1 LKWLK
6 RSHSSEAKIKKKF
19 GGKMWKSVSALVAV
33 VSLALTA
40 GASTAE
46 WPTRPLTMINPFAAG
61 GPNDV
66 VARLFAQRMGEIL
79 GQTIIIENIGGAG
92 GMTGAER
99 VAKAAPDGYT
109 FLQGTVGTQA
119 QNQTLFKKPAYNS
132 TTDFA
137 PVALVIEAPLVLI
150 ARKDLPVKDM
160 KEFVAY
166 AKANKDK
173 MQYASA
179 GTGSAIHLGCALM
192 NMVTGLDI
200 VHVPYRGANPA
211 MQDLMSGR
219 VDYLC
224 DIITTA
230 KPQIDAGTVKAIAI
244 LTKERSPVLPNVPTA
259 TEQGFDVDAYTW
271 NAFFLPKGT
280 PDAIVEKLNHA
291 TVAAMKTPDVREK
304 LESAGLQFVSEDR
317 ATPEYLAKFVPS
329 EIVKWAAP
337 IKASGVSVD

>member
-1 LKWLK
+1 M
-6 RSHSSEAKIKKKF
+6 
-19 GGKMWKSVSALVAV
+19 GKVVSALVAV
-33 VSLALTA
+33 AALALT
-40 GASTAE
+40 GAANAE
-46 WPTRPLTMINPFAAG
+46 DWPTRTITMINPFAAG

-66 VARLFAQRMGEIL
+66 LARLFAQRMGEIL
-79 GQTIIIENIGGAG
+79 GQSVIIENVGGAG
-92 GMTGAER
+92 GMNGADR

-109 FLQGTVGTQA
+109 FLLGTVGTQA

-132 TTDFA
+132 VTDFA
-137 PVALVIEAPLVLI
+137 PVALTVEAPLVLV

-166 AKANKDK
+166 GKANRDK
-173 MQYASA
+173 MQFASA
-179 GTGSAIHLGCALM
+179 GTGSAIHLGCALV

-211 MQDLMSGR
+211 MQDLMGGR

-230 KPQIDAGTVKAIAI
+230 KPQVDAGTVKAIAI
-244 LTKERSPVLPNVPTA
+244 LTRERSKVLPNVPTA
-259 TEQGFDVDAYTW
+259 IEQGFEVEAYTW

-280 PDAIVEKLNHA
+280 PEAIVERLNHA
-291 TVAAMKTPDVREK
+291 IVEAMKTPAVREK
-304 LESAGLQFVSEDR
+304 LESAGLQFVSDDR
-317 ATPEYLAKFVPS
+317 TTPEYLAKFVQS

-337 IKASGVSVD
+337 IKAGGISVD

>member
-1 LKWLK
+1 MRK
-6 RSHSSEAKIKKKF
+6 
-19 GGKMWKSVSALVAV
+19 G
-33 VSLALTA
+33 LTA
-40 GASTAE
+40 LAAVAAIMLASGVKAE
-46 WPTRPLTMINPFAAG
+46 DWPTRPLTMVNPFAAG

-79 GQTIIIENIGGAG
+79 GQSIVIENVGGAG
-92 GMTGAER
+92 GMSGADR
-99 VAKAAPDGYT
+99 VAKAPPDGYT

-132 TTDFA
+132 MTDFV
-137 PVALVIEAPLVLI
+137 PVALMVEAPLVLV
-150 ARKDLPVKDM
+150 ARKDLPVNDM

-166 AKANKDK
+166 AKANKEK

-179 GTGSAIHLGCALM
+179 GTGSAIHLGCALV

-244 LTKERSPVLPNVPTA
+244 LTKQRSPVLPNVPTA
-259 TEQGFDVDAYTW
+259 IEQGFDVEAYTW

-280 PDAIVEKLNHA
+280 PEAIVQKLNQA
-291 TVAAMKTPDVREK
+291 TVEAMKTPPLRDK
-304 LESAGLQFVSEDR
+304 LESAGLIVVSEDR
-317 ATPEYLAKFVPS
+317 TTPEYLAKFVQS
-329 EIVKWAAP
+329 EIAKWAVP
-337 IKASGVSVD
+337 IKAGGISVE

>member
-1 LKWLK
+1 
-6 RSHSSEAKIKKKF
+6 
-19 GGKMWKSVSALVAV
+19 MWKAV
-33 VSLALTA
+33 IVSLALFSLAPTT
-40 GASTAE
+40 SVRAE
-46 WPTRPLTMINPFAAG
+46 DWPTRPITMINPFAAG

-66 VARLFAQRMGEIL
+66 LARLFAQRMGELL
-79 GQTIIIENIGGAG
+79 GQPIIVENIGGAG
-92 GMTGAER
+92 GMNGADR

-132 TTDFA
+132 TTDFES
-137 PVALVIEAPLVLI
+137 VALMVEAPLVLV
-150 ARKDLPVKDM
+150 ARKDLPVNDM

-166 AKANKDK
+166 AKANKDR
-173 MQYASA
+173 MQFASA

-192 NMVTGLDI
+192 NMVTSLDI
-200 VHVPYRGANPA
+200 VHVPYKGANPA

-230 KPQIDAGTVKAIAI
+230 KAQIDGGTVKPIAI
-244 LTKERSPVLPNVPTA
+244 LTRQRSPVLPNVPTA
-259 TEQGFDVDAYTW
+259 IEQGFEVEAYTW

-280 PDAIVEKLNHA
+280 PDAIVQKLNWA
-291 TVAAMKTPDVREK
+291 TVETMKTPAVREK
-304 LESAGLQFVSEDR
+304 LESAGLVFVSDDR
-317 ATPEYLAKFVPS
+317 TTPEYLTKFVQS
-329 EIVKWAAP
+329 EIAKWAVP

>member
-1 LKWLK
+1 
-6 RSHSSEAKIKKKF
+6 
-19 GGKMWKSVSALVAV
+19 MWKLVTALAAF
-33 VSLALTA
+33 ALLGTA
-40 GASTAE
+40 TGAPAE
-46 WPTRPLTMINPFAAG
+46 DWPTRPLTMVNPFAPG

-66 VARLFAQRMGEIL
+66 LARLFAQRMGEIL
-79 GQTIIIENIGGAG
+79 GQPIVLENIGGAG
-92 GMTGAER
+92 GMNGADR

-109 FLQGTVGTQA
+109 FLLGTVGTQA

-132 TTDFA
+132 VTDFA
-137 PVALVIEAPLVLI
+137 PVALMVEAPLVLV

-166 AKANKDK
+166 AKANKNK
-173 MQYASA
+173 MQFASA
-179 GTGSAIHLGCALM
+179 GTGSAIHLGCALV
-192 NMVTGLDI
+192 NMVTKLDI

-259 TEQGFDVDAYTW
+259 IEQGFDVEAYTW

-280 PDAIVEKLNHA
+280 AEAIVRKLNQA
-291 TVAAMKTPDVREK
+291 TVEAMKTPALREK
-304 LESAGLQFVSEDR
+304 LESAGLKFVSDDR
-317 ATPEYLAKFVPS
+317 TTPDYLGKFVQS
-329 EIVKWAAP
+329 EIAKWAVP
-337 IKASGVSVD
+337 IKAGGISVD

>member
-1 LKWLK
+1 MSRIL
-6 RSHSSEAKIKKKF
+6 A
-19 GGKMWKSVSALVAV
+19 ALLAAI
-33 VSLALTA
+33 ALTMTTGVKA
-40 GASTAE
+40 EE

-66 VARLFAQRMGEIL
+66 LARLFAQRMGELL
-79 GQTIIIENIGGAG
+79 GQPIVIENIGGAG
-92 GMTGAER
+92 GMTGADR

-132 TTDFA
+132 LTDFA
-137 PVALVIEAPLVLI
+137 PVALMVEAPLVLV
-150 ARKDLPVKDM
+150 ARKDMPVQNM

-166 AKANKDK
+166 AKANREK
-173 MQYASA
+173 MQFASA
-179 GTGSAIHLGCALM
+179 GTGSAIHLGCALV

-224 DIITTA
+224 DIITIA
-230 KPQIDAGTVKAIAI
+230 KPQIDGGTVKAIAI
-244 LTKERSPVLPNVPTA
+244 LTKERSPVLSNVPTA
-259 TEQGFDVDAYTW
+259 IEQGFNVEAYTW

-280 PDAIVEKLNHA
+280 PPEIVQKLNRA
-291 TVAAMKTPDVREK
+291 TVEAMKTPMVRQT
-304 LESAGLQFVSEDR
+304 LENAGLQFVSDDR
-317 ATPEYLAKFVPS
+317 TTPEYLVKFVQD
-329 EIVKWAAP
+329 EIAKWAVP
-337 IKASGVSVD
+337 IKASGVSFD

>member
-1 LKWLK
+1 MK
-6 RSHSSEAKIKKKF
+6 KI
-19 GGKMWKSVSALVAV
+19 VAALLALA
-33 VSLALTA
+33 SLAVST
-40 GASTAE
+40 GAKAEE
-46 WPTRPLTMINPFAAG
+46 WPAHSLTMINPFAAG

-66 VARLFAQRMGEIL
+66 LARLFAQRMGKIL

-92 GMTGAER
+92 GMNGADR

-132 TTDFA
+132 MTDFA
-137 PVALVIEAPLVLI
+137 PVALMVEAPLVLV
-150 ARKDLPVKDM
+150 ARKDMPVKDM

-166 AKANKDK
+166 ARANKDK

-192 NMVTGLDI
+192 NMVAGLDV

-211 MQDLMSGR
+211 MQDLIGGR

-244 LTKERSPVLPNVPTA
+244 LTKERSPVLPDVPTA
-259 TEQGFDVDAYTW
+259 IEQGFEVEAYTW
-271 NAFFLPKGT
+271 NAFFLPRGT
-280 PDAIVEKLNHA
+280 PDAIVRKLNHA
-291 TVAAMKTPDVREK
+291 TVEAMKTPSVRGP
-304 LESAGLQFVSEDR
+304 LESAGLRFVSDDR
-317 ATPEYLAKFVPS
+317 TTPEYLARFVQS
-329 EIVKWAAP
+329 EIAKWAAP
-337 IKASGVSVD
+337 IKASGISVD

>member
-1 LKWLK
+1 
-6 RSHSSEAKIKKKF
+6 
-19 GGKMWKSVSALVAV
+19 MWKLVTALVAFA
-33 VSLALTA
+33 SLGTMT
-40 GASTAE
+40 GAWAEE

-66 VARLFAQRMGEIL
+66 LARLFAQRMGELL
-79 GQTIIIENIGGAG
+79 GQPIVIENIGGAG
-92 GMTGAER
+92 GMTGADR

-132 TTDFA
+132 VTDFA
-137 PVALVIEAPLVLI
+137 PVALMVEAPLVLV
-150 ARKDLPVKDM
+150 ARKDLPVQNM

-166 AKANKDK
+166 AKANREK
-173 MQYASA
+173 MQFASA
-179 GTGSAIHLGCALM
+179 GTGSAIHLGCALV

-230 KPQIDAGTVKAIAI
+230 KPQIDGGAVKAIAI
-244 LTKERSPVLPNVPTA
+244 LTKQRSPVLPNVPTA
-259 TEQGFDVDAYTW
+259 IEQGFNIEAYTW

-280 PDAIVEKLNHA
+280 PEEIVRKLNWA
-291 TVAAMKTPDVREK
+291 TVEAMKTPSVREK
-304 LESAGLQFVSEDR
+304 LESAGLKFVSDDR
-317 ATPEYLAKFVPS
+317 TTPEYLAKFVQS
-329 EIVKWAAP
+329 EIEKWAVP

>member
-1 LKWLK
+1 
-6 RSHSSEAKIKKKF
+6 
-19 GGKMWKSVSALVAV
+19 
-33 VSLALTA
+33 
-40 GASTAE
+40 
-46 WPTRPLTMINPFAAG
+46 MINPFAAG

-66 VARLFAQRMGEIL
+66 LARLFAQRMGEIL
-79 GQTIIIENIGGAG
+79 GQPIVLENIGGAG
-92 GMTGAER
+92 GMNGADR

-109 FLQGTVGTQA
+109 FLLGTVGTQA

-132 TTDFA
+132 TTDFK
-137 PVALVIEAPLVLI
+137 PVALMVEAPLVLV

-166 AKANKDK
+166 ARTNKDK
-173 MQYASA
+173 MQFASA

-224 DIITTA
+224 DIVTTA
-230 KPQIDAGTVKAIAI
+230 KPQIDGGAVKAIAI
-244 LTKERSPVLPNVPTA
+244 LAKERSPVLPNVPTA
-259 TEQGFDVDAYTW
+259 IEQGFEVEAYTW
-271 NAFFLPKGT
+271 NAFFLPKAT
-280 PDAIVEKLNHA
+280 PDAIVQKLNHA
-291 TVAAMKTPDVREK
+291 TVEAMKTPAVREK
-304 LESAGLQFVSEDR
+304 LESAGLKFVSDDR
-317 ATPEYLAKFVPS
+317 TTPEYLAKFVQS
-329 EIVKWAAP
+329 EIAKWAVP

>member
-1 LKWLK
+1 MS
-6 RSHSSEAKIKKKF
+6 RIFA
-19 GGKMWKSVSALVAV
+19 ALLAA
-33 VSLALTA
+33 VSLMLTGSA
-40 GASTAE
+40 GAEE
-46 WPTRPLTMINPFAAG
+46 WPARPITMINPFAAG

-66 VARLFAQRMGEIL
+66 LARLFAQRMGEIL
-79 GQTIIIENIGGAG
+79 GQTHLLENVGGAG
-92 GMTGAER
+92 GMNGADR

-109 FLQGTVGTQA
+109 FLLGTVGTQA
-119 QNQTLFKKPAYNS
+119 QNQTLFKKPAYNA

-137 PVALVIEAPLVLI
+137 PVALMVEAPLVLV

-166 AKANKDK
+166 ARANKEK

-192 NMVTGLDI
+192 NMVAGLDI

-211 MQDLMSGR
+211 MQDLIGGR

-244 LTKERSPVLPNVPTA
+244 LTRERPPVLPNVATA
-259 TEQGFDVDAYTW
+259 IEQGFDVEAYTW
-271 NAFFLPKGT
+271 YAFFLPKGT
-280 PDAIVEKLNHA
+280 AQAIVQKLNHA
-291 TVAAMKTPDVREK
+291 TVEAMKTPALRQK
-304 LESAGLQFVSEDR
+304 LESVGLKMVSEDR
-317 ATPEYLAKFVPS
+317 TTPEYLAKFVQS
-329 EIVKWAAP
+329 EIAKWAVP
-337 IKASGVSVD
+337 IKASGISVD

>member
-1 LKWLK
+1 
-6 RSHSSEAKIKKKF
+6 
-19 GGKMWKSVSALVAV
+19 MWKGVTALVTLA
-33 VSLALTA
+33 SLAATTDVEA
-40 GASTAE
+40 QQ
-46 WPTRPLTMINPFAAG
+46 WPTRPLTIINPFAAG

-66 VARLFAQRMGEIL
+66 LARLFAQRMGEIL
-79 GQTIIIENIGGAG
+79 GQSIIIENVGGAG
-92 GMTGAER
+92 GMNGADR

-119 QNQTLFKKPAYNS
+119 QNQTLFKRPAYNS

-137 PVALVIEAPLVLI
+137 PVALIVEAPLVLI

-166 AKANKDK
+166 AKANQDK
-173 MQYASA
+173 MQFASA

-192 NMVTGLDI
+192 NMVAGLDI

-211 MQDLMSGR
+211 MQDLMSSR

-230 KPQIDAGTVKAIAI
+230 KPQIDGGAVKAIAI
-244 LTKERSPVLPNVPTA
+244 LAKQRSPVLPDVPTA
-259 TEQGFDVDAYTW
+259 LEQGFDVDAYTW

-280 PDAIVEKLNHA
+280 PDAIVQKLNHA
-291 TVAAMKTPDVREK
+291 TIEAMKTPSVREK
-304 LESAGLQFVSEDR
+304 LESAGLKFVTDDR
-317 ATPEYLAKFVPS
+317 TTPEYLAKFVQS
-329 EIVKWAAP
+329 EIAKWAVP
-337 IKASGVSVD
+337 IKTSGVSVD

>member
-1 LKWLK
+1 
-6 RSHSSEAKIKKKF
+6 
-19 GGKMWKSVSALVAV
+19 MWKAFTALFVIASLVSVTGVQ
-33 VSLALTA
+33 
-40 GASTAE
+40 AE
-46 WPTRPLTMINPFAAG
+46 DWPTHSLTMINPFAAG

-66 VARLFAQRMGEIL
+66 MARLFAQRMGEIL
-79 GQTIIIENIGGAG
+79 GQPIIVENVGGAG
-92 GMTGAER
+92 GMNGADR

-119 QNQTLFKKPAYNS
+119 QNQSLFKKPAYNS
-132 TTDFA
+132 LTDFA
-137 PVALVIEAPLVLI
+137 PVALVVEAPLVLI
-150 ARKDLPVKDM
+150 ARKDIPVKDM

-192 NMVTGLDI
+192 NMVTGLDV

-211 MQDLMSGR
+211 MQDLVSGR

-230 KPQIDAGTVKAIAI
+230 KPQIDGGTVKPIAI
-244 LTKERSPVLPNVPTA
+244 LTKTRSPALPDVPTA
-259 TEQGFDVDAYTW
+259 IEQGFDVEAYTW

-280 PDAIVEKLNHA
+280 PDAIVRKLHDA
-291 TVAAMKTPDVREK
+291 TIEAMKTPAVREK
-304 LESAGLQFVSEDR
+304 LESAGLQFVSDDR
-317 ATPEYLAKFVPS
+317 TTPDYLATFVQS
-329 EIVKWAAP
+329 EIAKWAVP
-337 IKASGVSVD
+337 IKAGGISVD

>member
-1 LKWLK
+1 ML
-6 RSHSSEAKIKKKF
+6 
-19 GGKMWKSVSALVAV
+19 
-33 VSLALTA
+33 A
-40 GASTAE
+40 GAAHAE
-46 WPTRPLTMINPFAAG
+46 DWPTRPLTMINPFAAG

-79 GQTIIIENIGGAG
+79 GQSIVIENIGGAG
-92 GMTGAER
+92 GMSGADR
-99 VAKAAPDGYT
+99 VAKAPPDGYT

-119 QNQTLFKKPAYNS
+119 QNQTLFKTPAYNS
-132 TTDFA
+132 LTDFA
-137 PVALVIEAPLVLI
+137 PVALVVEAPLVLV
-150 ARKDLPVKDM
+150 ARKDLPVNDM

-179 GTGSAIHLGCALM
+179 GTGSAIHLGCALV
-192 NMVTGLDI
+192 NMVAGLDV

-244 LTKERSPVLPNVPTA
+244 LAKARSPVLPNVPTA
-259 TEQGFDVDAYTW
+259 IEQGFDVDAYTW

-280 PDAIVEKLNHA
+280 PEAIVRKLNQA
-291 TVAAMKTPDVREK
+291 TVEAMKTPALRQK
-304 LESAGLQFVSEDR
+304 LEAAGLILVSEDR
-317 ATPEYLAKFVPS
+317 TTPEYLAKFVQS
-329 EIVKWAAP
+329 EIAKWAVP
-337 IKASGVSVD
+337 IKAGGISVE

>member
-1 LKWLK
+1 MRKT
-6 RSHSSEAKIKKKF
+6 
-19 GGKMWKSVSALVAV
+19 VAV
-33 VSLALTA
+33 LLAFASLALASLTLA
-40 GASTAE
+40 TGAKAEE
-46 WPTRPLTMINPFAAG
+46 WPTHSLTMINPFAAG

-66 VARLFAQRMGEIL
+66 LARLFAQRMGEIL

-92 GMTGAER
+92 GMNGADR

-119 QNQTLFKKPAYNS
+119 QNQTLFKKPAYNAL
-132 TTDFA
+132 TDFA
-137 PVALVIEAPLVLI
+137 PVALMVEAPLVLV
-150 ARKDLPVKDM
+150 ARKDMPVKGM

-192 NMVTGLDI
+192 NMVAGLDV

-211 MQDLMSGR
+211 MQDLIGGR

-259 TEQGFDVDAYTW
+259 IEQGFDVEAYTW

-280 PDAIVEKLNHA
+280 PDAIVRKLNHA
-291 TVAAMKTPDVREK
+291 TVEAMKTPAVRGP
-304 LESAGLQFVSEDR
+304 LESAGLRFVSDDR
-317 ATPEYLAKFVPS
+317 TTPEYLAKFVQS
-329 EIVKWAAP
+329 EIAKWVAP
-337 IKASGVSVD
+337 IRASGISVD

>member
-1 LKWLK
+1 V
-6 RSHSSEAKIKKKF
+6 RKI
-19 GGKMWKSVSALVAV
+19 AAA
-33 VSLALTA
+33 SLALASLALAT
-40 GASTAE
+40 GAKAEE
-46 WPTRPLTMINPFAAG
+46 WPTHPLTMINPFAAG
-61 GPNDV
+61 GPNDA

-79 GQTIIIENIGGAG
+79 GQTIIVENVGGAG
-92 GMTGAER
+92 GMNGADR

-119 QNQTLFKKPAYNS
+119 QNQTLIKKPAYNS

-137 PVALVIEAPLVLI
+137 PVALMVEAPLVLI
-150 ARKDLPVKDM
+150 ARKDMPVRDM

-192 NMVTGLDI
+192 NMVAGLDV

-211 MQDLMSGR
+211 MQDLIAGR

-230 KPQIDAGTVKAIAI
+230 KTQIDARTLKAIAI
-244 LTKERSPVLPNVPTA
+244 LTKARSPALPDVPTA
-259 TEQGFDVDAYTW
+259 IEQGFDVEAYTW

-280 PDAIVEKLNHA
+280 PDAIVRKLNHA
-291 TVAAMKTPDVREK
+291 TVEAMKTPAVRGP

-317 ATPEYLAKFVPS
+317 TTPQYLATFVQS
-329 EIVKWAAP
+329 EIAKWAAP
-337 IKASGVSVD
+337 IKASGISVD